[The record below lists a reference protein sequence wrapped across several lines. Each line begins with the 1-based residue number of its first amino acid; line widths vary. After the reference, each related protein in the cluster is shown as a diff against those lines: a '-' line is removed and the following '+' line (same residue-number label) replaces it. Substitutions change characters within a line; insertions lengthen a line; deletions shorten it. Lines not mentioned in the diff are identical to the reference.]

1 MTKLRNRL
9 LITLILAAVSLS
21 AIGVG
26 TVSARPRANV
36 RGAASLET
44 PASSSSTWSPTLR
57 GPAGRFSG
65 EPDAGN
71 GTTPKPA
78 SKPTF
83 ASPTDITTVNGIG
96 MWVQLWALWLT
107 SR

>member
-1 MTKLRNRL
+1 MTKLRIRL

-26 TVSARPRANV
+26 TVSARPRANI
-36 RGAASLET
+36 RGATGLQTSA
-44 PASSSSTWSPTLR
+44 SSSTWSPVLR
-57 GPAGRFSG
+57 HSAGRFSG

-78 SKPTF
+78 TKPTF
-83 ASPTDITTVNGIG
+83 ASPTDIITVDGIG
-96 MWVQLWALWLT
+96 MWAQLWALWLT